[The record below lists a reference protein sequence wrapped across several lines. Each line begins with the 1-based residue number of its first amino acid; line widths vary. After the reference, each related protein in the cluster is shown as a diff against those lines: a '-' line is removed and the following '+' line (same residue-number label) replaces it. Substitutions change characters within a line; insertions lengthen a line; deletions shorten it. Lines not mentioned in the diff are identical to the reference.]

1 LLKTSARPQVA
12 FSIQMSHHPCG
23 RRGSVV
29 QQKPGNWS
37 TKMMGW
43 TVEPNFKH
51 QKNMVE
57 PPSWGCNYRYLGQL
71 VNLELILAR
80 SPCLWVAAE
89 PVDVFQLST
98 DFFADLRGFRPA
110 TCRSSHD
117 CASQCSAGPFLA
129 PGRKQR
135 WKSLVWWS
143 KFNKINRIFDG
154 SWNKP
159 VILFLTIQVI
169 CNLMTEAIFS
179 GSGCSISTPQSGKT
193 DIGATYRLH
202 LFF

>member
-1 LLKTSARPQVA
+1 MFMSGCWAQQSLSAKHG
-12 FSIQMSHHPCG
+12 FC
-23 RRGSVV
+23 RRSG
-29 QQKPGNWS
+29 G
-37 TKMMGW
+37 
-43 TVEPNFKH
+43 
-51 QKNMVE
+51 
-57 PPSWGCNYRYLGQL
+57 
-71 VNLELILAR
+71 
-80 SPCLWVAAE
+80 
-89 PVDVFQLST
+89 
-98 DFFADLRGFRPA
+98 GFRPA

-179 GSGCSISTPQSGKT
+179 GSGCSISTPQSGKN
-193 DIGATYRLH
+193 DIGATYWLH
-202 LFF
+202 LFFFSTPRQKKWMCFQDGIDDVST